1 MLPEPWYFTAQDLS
15 QQLHIELHNDHILK
29 GNKQKLS
36 LAGKITIMYYLKWIM
51 RVFSCSSYLAKSP
64 KVLLNI
70 RSFLMLKNFINID

>member
-51 RVFSCSSYLAKSP
+51 ESIQLFIVLGKITQSVIENKIFPDAKE
-64 KVLLNI
+64 
-70 RSFLMLKNFINID
+70 FY

>member
-51 RVFSCSSYLAKSP
+51 ESIQLFILLGKITQSVIEHKIFPDAKE
-64 KVLLNI
+64 
-70 RSFLMLKNFINID
+70 FY

>member
-51 RVFSCSSYLAKSP
+51 ESIQLFILLGKITQSVIENKILPDAKE
-64 KVLLNI
+64 
-70 RSFLMLKNFINID
+70 FY